1 MNQSWVTPAS
11 PLKTRMTGYP
21 RRTVR
26 FGPGVVRALAL
37 RPQPRPASPYSRI
50 VGGLPSA
57 AETGGEPTMRRAIRR
72 TATTAAALT
81 GDNMEGRNHR
91 IMLQAAEL
99 GAVNLVVADLERG
112 EPVDV
117 LVARDHIDLEIECR
131 DVEGVGDV
139 DAVEDQLDGAAHFDG
154 EVPGREAQLRGRDGR
169 TGAVGRDEP
178 PGPLLGKHAH
188 REVGIRRDG
197 VRDDERLE
205 GGDSEDDQDD
215 RGNDRPRGLELPVMG
230 LRDGRSRRVPGPH
243 AELQD
248 GVGDQHH
255 DEDADAD
262 RWDQH
267 QVEELLRRALS
278 RRNRRLGPR
287 VRRRGR
293 EDRQEGRGQEE
304 RAPGAR
310 HRPAESRGPLKHLWY
325 YANSPCER
333 RSNAID
339 WKAFCRLAKYGES
352 RPSPGPGLR
361 SCMAGEVV
369 SGYHSRTEPIGI
381 SRWLTTT
388 NHHDIGIL
396 YLANSFLFFLI
407 GGVLALLMRSEL
419 AYPGR
424 TIVDASTY
432 MELFTMHG
440 TTMIFLVSIH
450 ILVTIFRH
458 RAAGI
463 TFNNLSLFVW
473 SILVTQGLVL
483 LATPVLAGGLFILLL
498 DRHGMT
504 AFLSPIVGGDP
515 IMWQHLFWFY
525 SHPAVYIMIL
535 PAMGIISE
543 VIPRMSHKPIFGYKA
558 IALSTVAIGFLS
570 FGVWVHHMFTTGLS
584 ISARLPFMI
593 ITLAIAVP
601 SGIKIFN
608 WIATMWGGAI
618 ELKAPML
625 FAIGFV
631 TMFVI
636 GGINGVFQA
645 PIPLDY
651 PLQDTYWVVAHLHY
665 VLFGGTILGAFA
677 GFYFWFPRMSK
688 RMYSERI
695 ARWHFGFT
703 IVGFNVVFFTMHFL
717 GLLGMPRRI
726 YDYSSF
732 GQLSLFWTLNWLA
745 SIGAFILG
753 AGQLFFVANIVWTFV
768 KGPVSDPDP
777 WGEIPAQVHEP
788 RVPGVPVYA
797 MPIHAMANG
806 GVPEGPSEPGQ
817 SPRAP

>member
-1 MNQSWVTPAS
+1 
-11 PLKTRMTGYP
+11 
-21 RRTVR
+21 
-26 FGPGVVRALAL
+26 
-37 RPQPRPASPYSRI
+37 
-50 VGGLPSA
+50 
-57 AETGGEPTMRRAIRR
+57 
-72 TATTAAALT
+72 
-81 GDNMEGRNHR
+81 
-91 IMLQAAEL
+91 MLQAAEL

-117 LVARDHIDLEIECR
+117 LMARNHIDFQIECG

-139 DAVEDQLDGAAHFDG
+139 DALEDQLDRAAHFDG
-154 EVPGREAQLRGRDGR
+154 EVPGREALLGGRDGR
-169 TGAVGRDEP
+169 TGTVGGHESP
-178 PGPLLGKHAH
+178 SPLLGKHAH

-205 GGDSEDDQDD
+205 CGDSDDEQDD
-215 RGNDRPRGLELPVMG
+215 RGNDRPQGLELPIVG
-230 LRDGRSRRVPGPH
+230 LRDERARRVPGPH

-248 GVGDQHH
+248 SIGDQHH
-255 DEDADAD
+255 DEDADAN
-262 RWDQH
+262 RGDQDE
-267 QVEELLRRALS
+267 VEQLLRRALS
-278 RRNRRLGPR
+278 RRDGRLGPPT
-287 VRRRGR
+287 RRGR
-293 EDRQEGRGQEE
+293 KDHQEGRGQEE
-304 RAPGAR
+304 RAPRAR
-310 HRPAESRGPLKHLWY
+310 HWLAESAGPLKHLWY

-339 WKAFCRLAKYGES
+339 WKAFSRLAKYGT
-352 RPSPGPGLR
+352 P
-361 SCMAGEVV
+361 
-369 SGYHSRTEPIGI
+369 
-381 SRWLTTT
+381 
-388 NHHDIGIL
+388 
-396 YLANSFLFFLI
+396 
-407 GGVLALLMRSEL
+407 
-419 AYPGR
+419 
-424 TIVDASTY
+424 
-432 MELFTMHG
+432 
-440 TTMIFLVSIH
+440 MIFLVAMPILAGFGNLRVPPLIGAKDMAFPRVNALSFWLIPVAGV
-450 ILVTIFRH
+450 IMWLGAANIGWTGYTPLSVYDKSPGIDMWIVGLQLLGISSTAGAINFLVTIFRH

-504 AFLSPIVGGDP
+504 AFLSPLVGGDP

-618 ELKAPML
+618 EVKAPML
-625 FAIGFV
+625 FALGFV

-732 GQLSLFWTLNWLA
+732 GQLSLFWTLKWLA

-797 MPIHAMANG
+797 MPIHAIANG
-806 GVPEGPSEPGQ
+806 GVREGSSEPGQ

>member
-1 MNQSWVTPAS
+1 MKHDAERIDPWE
-11 PLKTRMTGYP
+11 
-21 RRTVR
+21 R
-26 FGPGVVRALAL
+26 FL
-37 RPQPRPASPYSRI
+37 S
-50 VGGLPSA
+50 
-57 AETGGEPTMRRAIRR
+57 
-72 TATTAAALT
+72 
-81 GDNMEGRNHR
+81 
-91 IMLQAAEL
+91 
-99 GAVNLVVADLERG
+99 
-112 EPVDV
+112 
-117 LVARDHIDLEIECR
+117 
-131 DVEGVGDV
+131 
-139 DAVEDQLDGAAHFDG
+139 
-154 EVPGREAQLRGRDGR
+154 GRE
-169 TGAVGRDEP
+169 V
-178 PGPLLGKHAH
+178 
-188 REVGIRRDG
+188 RET
-197 VRDDERLE
+197 RL
-205 GGDSEDDQDD
+205 
-215 RGNDRPRGLELPVMG
+215 
-230 LRDGRSRRVPGPH
+230 VPGP
-243 AELQD
+243 
-248 GVGDQHH
+248 
-255 DEDADAD
+255 
-262 RWDQH
+262 
-267 QVEELLRRALS
+267 
-278 RRNRRLGPR
+278 
-287 VRRRGR
+287 
-293 EDRQEGRGQEE
+293 
-304 RAPGAR
+304 
-310 HRPAESRGPLKHLWY
+310 
-325 YANSPCER
+325 
-333 RSNAID
+333 RSEV
-339 WKAFCRLAKYGES
+339 YS
-352 RPSPGPGLR
+352 
-361 SCMAGEVV
+361 MAGEVV
-369 SGYHSRTEPIGI
+369 AGYHSRHAPVGI
-381 SRWLTTT
+381 FRWLTTT
-388 NHHDIGIL
+388 NHHEIGIL

-407 GGVLALLMRSEL
+407 GGVLALLMRTEL

-440 TTMIFLVSIH
+440 TAINF
-450 ILVTIFRH
+450 LVTIFRH
-458 RAAGI
+458 RAPGI

-473 SILVTQGLVL
+473 SIMVTQGLVL

-504 AFLSPIVGGDP
+504 AFLSPLVGGDP

-665 VLFGGTILGAFA
+665 VLFGGTILGVFA

-688 RMYSERI
+688 RMYSERL

-703 IVGFNVVFFTMHFL
+703 MIGFNAVFFTMPFL
-717 GLLGMPRRI
+717 GLEGMPRRI
-726 YDYSSF
+726 YDYSQF
-732 GQLSLFWTLNWLA
+732 YDLQFLWTLNWLA
-745 SIGAFILG
+745 TLGAFVLG
-753 AGQLFFVANIVWTFV
+753 FGQVFFLANIVWTFV
-768 KGPVSDPDP
+768 KRPVSDPDP

>member
-1 MNQSWVTPAS
+1 
-11 PLKTRMTGYP
+11 
-21 RRTVR
+21 
-26 FGPGVVRALAL
+26 
-37 RPQPRPASPYSRI
+37 
-50 VGGLPSA
+50 
-57 AETGGEPTMRRAIRR
+57 
-72 TATTAAALT
+72 
-81 GDNMEGRNHR
+81 
-91 IMLQAAEL
+91 
-99 GAVNLVVADLERG
+99 
-112 EPVDV
+112 
-117 LVARDHIDLEIECR
+117 
-131 DVEGVGDV
+131 
-139 DAVEDQLDGAAHFDG
+139 
-154 EVPGREAQLRGRDGR
+154 
-169 TGAVGRDEP
+169 
-178 PGPLLGKHAH
+178 
-188 REVGIRRDG
+188 
-197 VRDDERLE
+197 
-205 GGDSEDDQDD
+205 
-215 RGNDRPRGLELPVMG
+215 
-230 LRDGRSRRVPGPH
+230 
-243 AELQD
+243 
-248 GVGDQHH
+248 
-255 DEDADAD
+255 
-262 RWDQH
+262 
-267 QVEELLRRALS
+267 
-278 RRNRRLGPR
+278 
-287 VRRRGR
+287 
-293 EDRQEGRGQEE
+293 
-304 RAPGAR
+304 
-310 HRPAESRGPLKHLWY
+310 
-325 YANSPCER
+325 
-333 RSNAID
+333 
-339 WKAFCRLAKYGES
+339 
-352 RPSPGPGLR
+352 
-361 SCMAGEVV
+361 MAGEVV
-369 SGYHSRTEPIGI
+369 AGYHSRHAPVGI
-381 SRWLTTT
+381 FRWLTTT
-388 NHHDIGIL
+388 NHHEIGIL

-407 GGVLALLMRSEL
+407 GGVLALLMRTEL

-440 TTMIFLVSIH
+440 TTMIFLVAIPILAGFGNLMVPPLIGAKDMAFPRINALSFWLIPTAGV
-450 ILVTIFRH
+450 IMWLGAANIGWTGYTPLSVYDKSFGVDMWIVGLQLLGISSTAGAINFLVTIFRH
-458 RAAGI
+458 RAPGI
-463 TFNNLSLFVW
+463 TFDNLSLFVW
-473 SILVTQGLVL
+473 SIMVTQGLVL

-504 AFLSPIVGGDP
+504 AFLSPLVGGDP

-665 VLFGGTILGAFA
+665 VLFGGTILGVFA

-688 RMYSERI
+688 RMYSERL

-703 IVGFNVVFFTMHFL
+703 MIGFNAVFFTMHFL
-717 GLLGMPRRI
+717 GLEGMPRRI
-726 YDYSSF
+726 YDYSQF
-732 GQLSLFWTLNWLA
+732 YDLQFLWTLNWLA
-745 SIGAFILG
+745 TLGAFVLG
-753 AGQLFFVANIVWTFV
+753 FGQVFFLANIVWTFV

-777 WGEIPAQVHEP
+777 WGEIPAQMHEP

-797 MPIHAMANG
+797 MPIHVMANG
-806 GVPEGPSEPGQ
+806 GSPEGSTESGE